1 MQTLSEIE
9 EAIQRLPKNEMFEL
23 VERLETKAGDAWDQQ
38 FEEDVKAGKLD
49 AIAEQ
54 ALAEHRAGKSSPLPS
69 NGK

>member
-9 EAIQRLPKNEMFEL
+9 EAIQRLPKKQMFEL
-23 VERLETKAGDAWDQQ
+23 VERLETKAGNAWDQQ
-38 FEEDVKAGKLD
+38 IEEDVKAGKLD

-54 ALAEHRAGKSSPLPS
+54 ALAEHRAGKSLPFPS